1 MTRRILLIED
11 DPGQFRLTQAQFR
24 NFRTER
30 YDLDW
35 AATYEAG
42 MERLV
47 GGGYAACLLDFQL
60 GERDGLQLIRE
71 AADRGCRTPIV
82 FLTAESSP
90 AVDIEA
96 MHAGALDY
104 LVKGELTPAAL
115 ERSLRYAVKLGDTL
129 EALHRLA
136 TRDELTGLCNR
147 REFDRFLVRELER
160 ARRFSLPL
168 ALALFDVDHFKA
180 INDRHGHPAGDVVL
194 QEVARRLQAQVR
206 SVDWVARF
214 GGEEFAVIAVQAD
227 RAGGRIVAER
237 VCAALAAEGFSVP
250 GAPAALT
257 LSAGVAAC
265 PADAATAPALV
276 AAADRALYAA
286 KHAGRN
292 RAVCFDAL

>member
-60 GERDGLQLIRE
+60 GERDGLQLICE

-147 REFDRFLVRELER
+147 REFDRILERELKR

>member
-147 REFDRFLVRELER
+147 REFDRILERELER

>member
-1 MTRRILLIED
+1 MTRRILLIDD
-11 DPGQFRLTQAQFR
+11 DPVQFRLTQGR
-24 NFRTER
+24 IENFRSER
-30 YDLDW
+30 YELDW
-35 AATYEAG
+35 SSTYEQG
-42 MERLV
+42 LEKLLQ
-47 GGGYAACLLDFQL
+47 GGYAACLLDFQL
-60 GERDGLQLIRE
+60 GARDGLQLIGE

-82 FLTAESSP
+82 FLTAESSA
-90 AVDIEA
+90 AVDIAA

-147 REFDRFLVRELER
+147 REFDRVLERELDR

-168 ALALFDVDHFKA
+168 ALVLFDLDHFKA
-180 INDRHGHPAGDVVL
+180 INDRHGHPAGDAVL
-194 QEVARRLQAQVR
+194 REVARRLPAQVR

-227 RAGGRIVAER
+227 RAGGRIVADR
-237 VCAALAAEGFSVP
+237 VCAALAAERFCVP
-250 GAPAALT
+250 GGLTALT

-265 PADAATAPALV
+265 PADGATGPALV

-286 KHAGRN
+286 KSAGRN
-292 RAVCFDAL
+292 RAVSFDAL